1 MLDTYFHIG
10 IARFRGTGVF
20 QIADSVEIA
29 DSVVEIAD
37 SVVEIAAGDS
47 DIGKCRQRGALVVTT
62 VPRTSSLGY
71 TLFF

>member
-29 DSVVEIAD
+29 DSVVEIQTLLLKLPRGTLIL
-37 SVVEIAAGDS
+37 ENAG
-47 DIGKCRQRGALVVTT
+47 RE
-62 VPRTSSLGY
+62 VPSL
-71 TLFF
+71 